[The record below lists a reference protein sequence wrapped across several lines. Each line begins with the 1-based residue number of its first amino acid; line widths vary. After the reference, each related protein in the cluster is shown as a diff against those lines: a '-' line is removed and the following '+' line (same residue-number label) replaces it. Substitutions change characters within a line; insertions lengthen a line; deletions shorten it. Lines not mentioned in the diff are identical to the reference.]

1 MVEQGQ
7 RSWVQ
12 TFGVCVEWISVIA
25 IPLLYFVVESA
36 SGKDSIFIAL
46 LLCYFWA
53 GQFTAARGG
62 TSYRVLSGVLMFVA
76 LAGLGVVVSW

>member
-12 TFGVCVEWISVIA
+12 TFGVCVEWVSVIA
-25 IPLLYFVVESA
+25 ILLLYFVVESA

-46 LLCYFWA
+46 FLCYFWA
-53 GQFTAARGG
+53 GQFTASRDG
-62 TSYRVLSGVLMFVA
+62 TSYRVLSGVFMFVA
-76 LAGLGVVVSW
+76 LAGLGVVLWW